1 MSTHS
6 KREISF
12 YKGIDPGVTLSLF
25 HSHCIVSGTSSVSSN
40 SKTTDSKTFD
50 SMVVLTEEARIELPT
65 VDGEPTANQREYLGK
80 FTAAN
85 NNISRCFFGSFGE
98 GGGRVCYCQGPNVV
112 GPWTSLEKKYHI

>member
-1 MSTHS
+1 MSIHS

-65 VDGEPTANQREYLGK
+65 VDPKAQSIHIQMDSIAALSYLGK
-80 FTAAN
+80 MWGT
-85 NNISRCFFGSFGE
+85 
-98 GGGRVCYCQGPNVV
+98 
-112 GPWTSLEKKYHI
+112 